1 MDSMTLERGA
11 ALFTAAASRDEE
23 LVRFLG
29 RHGVAS
35 VAHVMHEFEIGRT
48 AAYRLAAACVE
59 RGLIERDDSLR
70 REPSVLYATREGL
83 RWAGLAYPVA
93 KLSPSLIRHGLR
105 CTSTAQALGREFP
118 GAVHTERDL
127 CRIERQEGRP
137 IASAKMGTR
146 PDGGPRLHRPD
157 LALVTEAGVIAV
169 EVELTAKAP
178 RRLEGIMRAWRRS
191 PWVSGVRYYC
201 EPGATRRAV
210 ERAIL
215 ATRSGERVRV
225 FEAVAR

>member
-1 MDSMTLERGA
+1 MEAA
-11 ALFTAAASRDEE
+11 ALQIEVEPFGAAASRDEE

-29 RHGVAS
+29 RHGIATVAQ
-35 VAHVMHEFEIGRT
+35 VMAQFGIGRT
-48 AAYRLAAACVE
+48 AAYRLTAACMD

-70 REPSVLYATREGL
+70 YEPSALYATREGL
-83 RWAGLAYPVA
+83 RWVGLGYPVA

-105 CTSTAQALGREFP
+105 CTSMAQALGEEFP
-118 GAVHTERDL
+118 SAIRTERDL
-127 CRIERQEGRP
+127 CWIERQEGKP
-137 IASAKMGTR
+137 LASAKLGTR

-157 LALVTEAGVIAV
+157 LAVLTEAGVIAV

-178 RRLEGIMRAWRRS
+178 RRLEGIIRAWRRS
-191 PWVSGVRYYC
+191 PWVTEVRYYC
-201 EPGATRRAV
+201 EPGQTRRAV

-215 ATRSGERVRV
+215 ATRSQERVRV

>member
-1 MDSMTLERGA
+1 MEAQALQLDLEPFSG
-11 ALFTAAASRDEE
+11 AASRDEA

-29 RHGVAS
+29 RHGIAS
-35 VAHVMHEFEIGRT
+35 VRQVMREFAIGRT
-48 AAYRLAAACVE
+48 GAYRLLAACTE

-83 RWAGLAYPVA
+83 RWAGLGYPVA

-105 CTSTAQALGREFP
+105 CTSTAQELGREFP
-118 GAVHTERDL
+118 SGVHTERDL
-127 CRIERQEGRP
+127 FWIERQEGKP
-137 IASAKMGTR
+137 LAAAKLGTR

-157 LALVTEAGVIAV
+157 LAVPTEAGVIAV
-169 EVELTAKAP
+169 EVELSPKAP
-178 RRLEGIMRAWRRS
+178 RRLEAIMRAWRRS
-191 PWVSGVRYYC
+191 PWVEEVRYYC
-201 EPGATRRAV
+201 EPGQTRRAV

-215 ATRSGERVRV
+215 ATRSQERVLV